1 MIGRLRGVY
10 YGWWLVLVLGITETI
25 SWGILYYG
33 FAVFLPVMEEDLG
46 WSRGAMA
53 GAFSLA
59 TLLAGVGA
67 APVGRWLDA
76 RGGRLL
82 MTAGSVAGALLLL
95 AWSRVG
101 SLLDFYILWALIG
114 LTMSTILYEPAFAV
128 VTAWFEKKRTR
139 ALTAVT
145 LMAGFASTIFM
156 PVESWLIELQGWRAA
171 LVTLAAFLAVTTI
184 VPHALL
190 LRRRPEDLG
199 LPLDGEPST
208 EPHQRPAPRAAG
220 ASVGEA
226 LRDTAFRWLVI
237 AFSIATLVSFA
248 VHVHLVAY
256 LQDDGYEPTVAATA
270 AGLIGAMQVLGR
282 IVLGLLGDRF
292 PLHVTTAVSLAI
304 QPISLL
310 ILLLVPGPIGLFT
323 FIALFGATK
332 GMQTLIRP
340 AYVATLYG
348 RARYASI
355 AGVLAAFVTAANAL
369 APISG
374 GIAHDL
380 FGSYDPLFWSFVVL
394 SIVPVIAVL
403 RARHDAPA
411 REPQPSPAPGPA
423 AESATR

>member
-1 MIGRLRGVY
+1 
-10 YGWWLVLVLGITETI
+10 
-25 SWGILYYG
+25 
-33 FAVFLPVMEEDLG
+33 
-46 WSRGAMA
+46 
-53 GAFSLA
+53 
-59 TLLAGVGA
+59 
-67 APVGRWLDA
+67 
-76 RGGRLL
+76 
-82 MTAGSVAGALLLL
+82 
-95 AWSRVG
+95 
-101 SLLDFYILWALIG
+101 
-114 LTMSTILYEPAFAV
+114 
-128 VTAWFEKKRTR
+128 
-139 ALTAVT
+139 
-145 LMAGFASTIFM
+145 
-156 PVESWLIELQGWRAA
+156 
-171 LVTLAAFLAVTTI
+171 
-184 VPHALL
+184 
-190 LRRRPEDLG
+190 
-199 LPLDGEPST
+199 
-208 EPHQRPAPRAAG
+208 
-220 ASVGEA
+220 
-226 LRDTAFRWLVI
+226 VI

-256 LQDDGYEPTVAATA
+256 LQDDGYEPTVATTA